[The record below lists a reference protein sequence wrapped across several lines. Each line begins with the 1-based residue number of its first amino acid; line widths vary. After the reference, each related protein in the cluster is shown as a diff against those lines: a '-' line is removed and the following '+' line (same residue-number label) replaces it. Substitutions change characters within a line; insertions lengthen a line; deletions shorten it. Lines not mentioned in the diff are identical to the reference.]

1 MLCHPL
7 LWPHWLIIFLI
18 SKLRDETFASRTGA
32 ANGNHP
38 NNAKREFS
46 RRDKEDDEKGKA
58 KVLLRDA
65 AYYLERVLVLKVTIS
80 QLLNASG
87 MKAIDEIAQRFILSG
102 WYLPILN
109 DRRLR
114 PFLASIVVF
123 WQAKLSHH
131 CAKPPLFELDVMV
144 RSGTDQGDPPVHEI
158 HLSRDGD
165 SKFGVEPV
173 PINSTLGISIPRPLE
188 NLHQIPEDTRPIQ
201 PSVTK
206 NTCASEVQP
215 SAAGASSGTY
225 TSPEPTHK
233 DTMVS
238 TDTPLICLDKAD
250 VSSPASVRN
259 GTEIDTGS
267 LVNPVPPHESDQV
280 LRRTVQT
287 YKDEEEAS
295 DHCQED
301 DADYMSDVIVEL
313 ELRLSNMETEEAR
326 RKLVREFLEGEI
338 AAEIQKIGGFTE
350 YMAYL
355 WILSGVSLDS
365 PADGDRNTEALHI
378 VLTDSDDGEFD
389 DICEDILLDPFNEDV
404 PIDDAPIDPM
414 SIEPTTPEP
423 SVSQLTTIEPTTS
436 GPARAESPLMIDV
449 TTMTIHELFEQVLDR
464 ERNTVRRA
472 DYAATWL
479 RSETGMRHLANRE
492 LYPLIHELLDMIQDA
507 AEEMESDEL
516 KHYIL

>member
-18 SKLRDETFASRTGA
+18 SKLRDEAFASRTGA

-38 NNAKREFS
+38 NDAKREFS
-46 RRDKEDDEKGKA
+46 RRGKEDYENDKA
-58 KVLLRDA
+58 KVLLLDA
-65 AYYLERVLVLKVTIS
+65 AYYLERVLVLKVTIN
-80 QLLNASG
+80 QLINASG
-87 MKAIDEIAQRFILSG
+87 MKAIDEIAQCFILSG

-123 WQAKLSHH
+123 WQAKLLHH

-144 RSGTDQGDPPVHEI
+144 RSETDQGDPPVHEI
-158 HLSRDGD
+158 HLSHDGH
-165 SKFGVEPV
+165 SKLGVEPV
-173 PINSTLGISIPRPLE
+173 PIDSTLEISIPRPLE
-188 NLHQIPEDTRPIQ
+188 NAYQVPEVRQ
-201 PSVTK
+201 
-206 NTCASEVQP
+206 
-215 SAAGASSGTY
+215 SAAGASSSTH
-225 TSPEPTHK
+225 TSPEPTQN
-233 DTMVS
+233 DTLLS
-238 TDTPLICLDKAD
+238 TDTPLICLEKAD

-280 LRRTVQT
+280 LRRTLQA

-301 DADYMSDVIVEL
+301 GADYMSHVIAEL

-326 RKLVREFLEGEI
+326 RRLVREFLGSEI
-338 AAEIQKIGGFTE
+338 AAEIQKIGDFAE

-355 WILSGVSLDS
+355 WTLSGVSPDS
-365 PADGDRNTEALHI
+365 PADGDRNTEAPHI
-378 VLTDSDDGEFD
+378 DLTDSDDGEFD
-389 DICEDILLDPFNEDV
+389 DIYEDILLDPLNEDV
-404 PIDDAPIDPM
+404 PTDDASIDPK
-414 SIEPTTPEP
+414 SIDPTTPEP
-423 SVSQLTTIEPTTS
+423 SFSQPTIIETTNS
-436 GPARAESPLMIDV
+436 GPARAESPPMVDV

-479 RSETGMRHLANRE
+479 SSETEMRHLANRE
-492 LYPLIHELLDMIQDA
+492 LYPLIHELLDMIRDA
-507 AEEMESDEL
+507 AGEMESDEL
-516 KHYIL
+516 KYYIL